1 MKRNKTTLTIL
12 FILGLNLLIIA
23 PLSVHALDAA
33 ALSVTATDTNVKLQ
47 EKYFKDRVDGKGFLG
62 IGLDGS
68 SNIPGVQ
75 DPYVAP
81 NTIGYAAFYTR
92 YVRSGNA
99 ETKSWADSDVYPL
112 VSGLISGG
120 GGLSAPDAFWDS
132 IDSVYYTASQ
142 GMALE
147 FMSLGYDLSKDQE
160 MLQILEN
167 NYNALPAFQAS
178 ASEQYGHEGAYWVAL
193 DANGDKKTGGGFDYC
208 YTNASLWAIIGMIK
222 FGLVIKGLTDD
233 LTHNFSATSITRAKA
248 AIQFVESKCFYNG
261 SGFMEYPYA
270 DLLGGVYTFNTQVL
284 ALLAYTRLYEATSE
298 QSYLDKAN
306 MMIEYIITKNF
317 LRTGTLG
324 GCVSYYNSQNPND
337 VSLYKLGYDNALYAY
352 ALIQLYEAQGE
363 TDLRPLRR
371 AEEIIDFMNKAL
383 YKETSGAILVGY
395 CEYLVNDTLAAAPFD
410 DYRFY
415 ITNALMLL
423 VNEEIIFYNRPWFI
437 KYLWGLVI
445 GGIVIIVIIA
455 VAVGVKRKKNVGRKL
470 PKMIKGLVD

>member
-62 IGLDGS
+62 VGLDGS
-68 SNIPGVQ
+68 SNIPGVVQ
-75 DPYVAP
+75 NPYIAP

-92 YVRSGNA
+92 YIRSGNA
-99 ETKSWADSDVYPL
+99 ETKSWADSDVEP
-112 VSGLISGG
+112 LISGLMTG
-120 GGLSAPDAFWDS
+120 NLYAYWDT
-132 IDSVYYTASQ
+132 VNLGYFTADQ

-147 FMSLGYDLSKDQE
+147 FMSLGYDLSKNQG
-160 MLQILEN
+160 MLQIIEN
-167 NYNALPAFQAS
+167 NYNAMPAFQAS
-178 ASEQYGHEGAYWVAL
+178 STEPNGHDGAYWVAL
-193 DANGDKKTGGGFDYC
+193 DGNGDKLGGAQYQWC
-208 YTNASLWAIIGMIK
+208 NTNASLWAIIGMLK
-222 FGLVIKGLTDD
+222 FGLVVKGLTDD
-233 LTHNFSATSITRAKA
+233 LTHNFSATSITRAEA

-284 ALLAYTRLYEATSE
+284 ALLAYTRLYEATLE

-337 VSLYKLGYDNALYAY
+337 VSVHKRGYDNALYAY

-363 TDLRPLRR
+363 TDLTPLRR

-383 YKETSGAILVGY
+383 YKETSSGVLVGY
-395 CEYLVNDTLAAAPFD
+395 CEYFVNDTLAADPFD

-437 KYLWGLVI
+437 KYLWWLVI
-445 GGIVIIVIIA
+445 AGIVIVVIIA
-455 VAVGVKRKKNVGRKL
+455 VVVGVKRKKDVGRKL